1 MSIFDI
7 FTSAPKVVDNVFNM
21 EKGLLTQVGGWV
33 GRQSFSEEEEKL
45 HNKGMN
51 QAIQDYSVATLSE
64 NTDRSK
70 ARRTIAVEWIRLQVW
85 LIKLNV
91 LCVFVDYAVNKSGHG
106 DPSFTASIASIAWNP
121 YLWGVTGA
129 VSVFFFGSHAL
140 RSSKF
145 SK

>member
-7 FTSAPKVVDNVFNM
+7 FKSAPKVVDNVFNM

-33 GRQSFSEEEEKL
+33 GRQSFSEEEKAL
-45 HNKGMN
+45 HDKGMN
-51 QAIQDYSVATLSE
+51 QAIQDYSIATMGE

-85 LIKLNV
+85 LVKLNV
-91 LCVFVDYAVNKSGHG
+91 LCVFIDYLVKKLGQG
-106 DPSFTASIASIAWNP
+106 DPNFTDSIAAIAFSP
-121 YLWGVTGA
+121 YMWGITGA

-145 SK
+145 AK